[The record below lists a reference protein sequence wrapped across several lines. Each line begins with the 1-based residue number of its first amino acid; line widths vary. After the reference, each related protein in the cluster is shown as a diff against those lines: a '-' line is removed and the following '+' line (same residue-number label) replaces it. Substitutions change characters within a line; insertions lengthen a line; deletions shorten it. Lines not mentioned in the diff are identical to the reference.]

1 MRRIAELP
9 SPWRYVVIALLVL
22 AAIWLLRWL
31 DEDDAAQ
38 AGGTVEIHY
47 KLRAGATHHASAQ
60 PLFTHLPASVAAF
73 DDPRVRWRRIDV
85 PARRA
90 NEVLGWLAHDREVE
104 EAFVAPEITLPYAG
118 PEPGPA
124 AARDGDSCP
133 ITTPSY
139 EHHQGYVGPA
149 PEGIDAPA
157 AWKLGVRGQGVWF
170 ADVEGGWNAK
180 HEDLPGDRIT
190 HASGRVMTDP
200 MWRMHGTA
208 VLGEVVGRDN
218 GKGVVGL
225 APDVDRVFTSSL
237 GGQSVADA
245 LDGAAERLR
254 AGDVLLIELQGTGP
268 RGRYLPVEWWDDN
281 YDAIRAATQRG
292 IVVIEAAGNGAE
304 DLDRSA
310 YKGKLSRAGRDSGAI
325 VVGAGAPAREGYRDR
340 ARLDFSNYGTRVDVQ
355 GWGRKVATLDYGDL
369 QACDHRRSQVR
380 RPSLH
385 ERVLGH
391 VECVADRRGRGRPA
405 RELVQARAWQA
416 TGTGSVARS
425 AAPHRHAAVRR
436 HRRLVARVHERRLLV
451 VRPGLADC
459 AATGPAEYR
468 AAAGP
473 GARARGAR
481 TRAEVR
487 SRSGARTGGA
497 LS

>member
-31 DEDDAAQ
+31 DEDHADL
-38 AGGTVEIHY
+38 AGGTIEIHY
-47 KLRAGATHHASAQ
+47 KLRVGASHHAHAQ

-73 DDPRVRWRRIDV
+73 DDPRVQWRRIDV

-90 NEVLGWLAHDREVE
+90 NEVLGWLARDPEVE

-118 PEPGPA
+118 PDPR

-157 AWKLGVRGQGVWF
+157 AWKRGVRGQGVWF

-225 APDVDRVFTSSL
+225 APDVERVFTSSI

-268 RGRYLPVEWWDDN
+268 RGRFLPVEWWDDN
-281 YDAIRAATQRG
+281 YDAIRAATKRG
-292 IVVIEAAGNGAE
+292 IIVVEAAGNGAE
-304 DLDRSA
+304 DLDRST
-310 YKGKLSRAGRDSGAI
+310 YKGKLSRSGRDSGAI
-325 VVGAGAPAREGYRDR
+325 MVGAGGPARAGYRDR

-369 QACDHRRSQVR
+369 QACDHPDDRRY
-380 RPSLH
+380 
-385 ERVLGH
+385 
-391 VECVADRRGRGRPA
+391 ADRHYTNEFSGTSSASPIVAGAAVLLESWSKRERGKPLAPEVLRDLLRRTGTPQTDGIGGSWLACTSGGCDSFDPGSQAAPQPLAQQNIGPRPD
-405 RELVQARAWQA
+405 LARALDA
-416 TGTGSVARS
+416 LER
-425 AAPHRHAAVRR
+425 APR
-436 HRRLVARVHERRLLV
+436 
-451 VRPGLADC
+451 
-459 AATGPAEYR
+459 
-468 AAAGP
+468 
-473 GARARGAR
+473 
-481 TRAEVR
+481 
-487 SRSGARTGGA
+487 
-497 LS
+497 